1 MTVRVKT
8 WRYLIAG
15 FALGT
20 GLAAG
25 AFLMWRGVRR
35 GDAPPALSAAEGRR
49 LLDMVMQRIQY
60 SWVDSV
66 PADELYRRAALGLVG
81 ELGDPNSQYLDSAQL
96 KRLREA
102 TTGTYFG
109 VGMSLDLR
117 DGWLVVTHV
126 RVGTPAERAGLVIG
140 DRLVEI
146 NGQPMRNWSPAEA
159 RAAIRGAAGSRLAV
173 SIERGNTTARIPL
186 KLEREEIHVSAV
198 TRASVLDSRVGYFLV
213 STFNDSTARD
223 VERTV
228 DSLVTAGARGLV
240 IDLRGNPG
248 GLLAQGVE
256 VADLF
261 LDKGKRIAS
270 TRGRTPGANTEFVDK
285 SAQRW
290 PDHPIVVLVNGNTA
304 SAAEVVAGALQD
316 NDRAL
321 LLGRQTYGKGS
332 AQAVLQLDDGGA
344 LKLTSARWYTP
355 LGRSLERRNDPA
367 PDAAEAD
374 TLLPTYRTERG
385 RTMLGGGGIRPDIVS
400 GDSALSPTERA
411 WVRAIGTKVALF
423 REALSD
429 AAEQLVKRRGVRD
442 PLFTV
447 DPAMRDAL
455 FAAMR
460 SKGVDV
466 PRTIFD
472 DVHGSVDRVLGQE
485 MARIAFG
492 IPGAQQ
498 RAVRTDAV
506 VAHAVALLQGV
517 ETADALFKRLPKV
530 AVSAERK
537 PDAPSAAIP

>member
-8 WRYLIAG
+8 WRYLVAG

-25 AFLMWRGVRR
+25 AFLMWRGIRR
-35 GDAPPALSAAEGRR
+35 GDAPTELSAAEGRR

-60 SWVDSV
+60 SWVDSI

-146 NGQPMRNWSPAEA
+146 NGQSMRNWSPAEA
-159 RAAIRGAAGSRLAV
+159 RSAIRGAAGSRLSV
-173 SIERGNTTARIPL
+173 SIERGNTPARIPL

-198 TRASVLDSRVGYFLV
+198 TRASLLDSRVGYFLV
-213 STFNDSTARD
+213 STFNDSTAQD

-228 DSLVTAGARGLV
+228 DSLVKAGARGLV

-270 TRGRTPGANTEFVDK
+270 TRGRTTGANTEFVDK

-290 PDHPIVVLVNGNTA
+290 ADHPIVVLVNGNTA

-355 LGRSLERRNDPA
+355 LGRSIERHSA
-367 PDAAEAD
+367 PVSEDAEAD
-374 TLLPTYRTERG
+374 TALPTYRTERG
-385 RTMLGGGGIRPDIVS
+385 RTMLGGGGIRPDIVT

-411 WVRAIGTKVALF
+411 WVRAIGARVTLF

-442 PLFTV
+442 PMFTV

-455 FAAMR
+455 YAAMR

-506 VAHAVALLQGV
+506 VAQAVALLQGV

-537 PDAPSAAIP
+537 PDAPGTAIP

>member
-8 WRYLIAG
+8 WRYLVAG

-25 AFLMWRGVRR
+25 AFLMWRGIRR
-35 GDAPPALSAAEGRR
+35 VDAPTELSAAEGRR

-60 SWVDSV
+60 SWVDSIA
-66 PADELYRRAALGLVG
+66 ADELYRRAALGLVG
-81 ELGDPNSQYLDSAQL
+81 ELGDPNSQYLDSVHL

-146 NGQPMRNWSPAEA
+146 NGQSMRNWSPAEA
-159 RAAIRGAAGSRLAV
+159 RSAIRGATGSRLAV
-173 SIERGNTTARIPL
+173 AIERGNTTARIPL

-198 TRASVLDSRVGYFLV
+198 TRASLLDSRVGYFLV
-213 STFNDSTARD
+213 STFNDSTAQD
-223 VERTV
+223 VARTV

-261 LDKGKRIAS
+261 LDTGKRIAS

-290 PDHPIVVLVNGNTA
+290 RDHPIVVLVNGNTA

-321 LLGRQTYGKGS
+321 LLGRQTYGKG
-332 AQAVLQLDDGGA
+332 L
-344 LKLTSARWYTP
+344 
-355 LGRSLERRNDPA
+355 SL
-367 PDAAEAD
+367 
-374 TLLPTYRTERG
+374 
-385 RTMLGGGGIRPDIVS
+385 IHI
-400 GDSALSPTERA
+400 
-411 WVRAIGTKVALF
+411 
-423 REALSD
+423 
-429 AAEQLVKRRGVRD
+429 
-442 PLFTV
+442 
-447 DPAMRDAL
+447 
-455 FAAMR
+455 
-460 SKGVDV
+460 
-466 PRTIFD
+466 
-472 DVHGSVDRVLGQE
+472 
-485 MARIAFG
+485 
-492 IPGAQQ
+492 
-498 RAVRTDAV
+498 
-506 VAHAVALLQGV
+506 
-517 ETADALFKRLPKV
+517 
-530 AVSAERK
+530 
-537 PDAPSAAIP
+537 

>member
-8 WRYLIAG
+8 WRYLVAG

-25 AFLMWRGVRR
+25 AFLMWRGIRR
-35 GDAPPALSAAEGRR
+35 GDAPTELSAAEGRR

-60 SWVDSV
+60 SWVDSI

-146 NGQPMRNWSPAEA
+146 NGQSMRNWSPAEA
-159 RAAIRGAAGSRLAV
+159 RSAIRSAAGSRLAV
-173 SIERGNTTARIPL
+173 SIERGNATARIPL

-198 TRASVLDSRVGYFLV
+198 TRASLLDSRVAYFLV
-213 STFNDSTARD
+213 STFNDSTAQD

-228 DSLVTAGARGLV
+228 DSLVKAGARGLV

-270 TRGRTPGANTEFVDK
+270 TRGRTPGSNTEFVDK

-355 LGRSLERRNDPA
+355 LGRSIERRTDLVLA
-367 PDAAEAD
+367 DAEAD
-374 TLLPTYRTERG
+374 TAVPTYRTDRG
-385 RTMLGGGGIRPDIVS
+385 RTMLGGGGIRPDIVT

-455 FAAMR
+455 YAAMR

-506 VAHAVALLQGV
+506 VAQAVALLQGV

-530 AVSAERK
+530 AASAERK